1 MLGFACVII
10 KMEVVKMKKVKALA
24 VLVLGISLI
33 ATGCSTSKSTT
44 DTWSEIE
51 ARASIIVGLD
61 DTFVPMGFRDN
72 AGNLTGFDVDMA
84 REAIGRL
91 DMEVVFQPIDWNLK
105 EQELDSGNID
115 MIWNGYS
122 INDERKA
129 KVNFTNAYLDNQQ
142 IIVAL
147 SSSDIEVKD
156 DLENKIVCTQ
166 NSSSALQA
174 IESSGAKDG
183 FKDGDIILFD
193 TYNEAFMDLEAGRV
207 DVVVADEVL
216 AKYYI
221 SERGEENYKIV
232 DGDFGDE
239 EYGVGIRKG
248 DAILLKNLN
257 QALDE
262 MKEDGTAAEI
272 SEKWFG
278 DNIVK

>member
-1 MLGFACVII
+1 
-10 KMEVVKMKKVKALA
+10 MKKFKTLLI
-24 VLVLGISLI
+24 LVLAISFI
-33 ATGCSTSKSTT
+33 AAGCSTNKASV

-51 ARASIIVGLD
+51 DRGSIIVGLD

-84 REAIGRL
+84 TEAIGRL
-91 DMEVVFQPIDWNLK
+91 GMEVVFQPIDWNLK

-122 INDERKA
+122 INDERLE
-129 KVNFTNAYLDNQQ
+129 KVNFTRAYLDNQQ

-147 SSSDIEVKD
+147 STSDIEVKD
-156 DLENKIVCTQ
+156 DLADRIVSTQ

-174 IESSGAKDG
+174 IEDSGARDS

-239 EYGVGIRKG
+239 EYGVGVRKG
-248 DAILLKNLN
+248 DATLLENLN
-257 QALDE
+257 KALDE
-262 MKEDGTAAEI
+262 MKSDGKAAEI

>member
-1 MLGFACVII
+1 
-10 KMEVVKMKKVKALA
+10 MKKVK
-24 VLVLGISLI
+24 VLIVLLLGVSLI
-33 ATGCSTSKSTT
+33 ATGCSTSKVSA

-51 ARASIIVGLD
+51 DRGSIIVGLD

-84 REAIGRL
+84 TEAIGRL
-91 DMEVVFQPIDWNLK
+91 DMEVVFQPIDWNFK
-105 EQELDSGNID
+105 EQELNSGNID

-122 INDERKA
+122 INDERLE
-129 KVNFTNAYLDNQQ
+129 KVNFTKPYLDNQQ

-147 SSSDIEVKD
+147 SSSDIEVKS
-156 DLENKIVCTQ
+156 DLADRIVSTQ

-174 IESSGAKDG
+174 IEDSGARDS

-221 SERGEENYKIV
+221 SERGQEKYKIV

-239 EYGVGIRKG
+239 EYGVGVRK
-248 DAILLKNLN
+248 DDTTLLENLN

-262 MKEDGTAAEI
+262 MKYDGRAAEI